1 MKYYLELALIMLLSP
16 AVNAVPYSLMSE
28 PYNVSF
34 DMGFKS
40 IDYIVSADPT
50 TEIRTLGGE
59 KYTLNFITIRNI
71 SSLEFAPVMLTQ
83 YEREQADMGF
93 KYSDYIVGANP
104 PTETETLGGEK
115 YTLNFV
121 TIRNASSLE
130 FASIMLTQYER
141 EQAFPTPNT
150 EAAIDAAR
158 DITGTMIETEA
169 RTINGVTGVAESY
182 YKDGETV
189 YYANYHPAFDP
200 KRMNVSI
207 LSTFPWD
214 DGTLSL
220 LNTIQ
225 VQKLYA
231 IPI

>member
-1 MKYYLELALIMLLSP
+1 
-16 AVNAVPYSLMSE
+16 
-28 PYNVSF
+28 
-34 DMGFKS
+34 
-40 IDYIVSADPT
+40 
-50 TEIRTLGGE
+50 TLGGE

-104 PTETETLGGEK
+104 PKETETLGGEK